1 MSDTRLYTFSP
12 ETRDQLRKFRLG
24 TSRAKD
30 PQALIYVVDA
40 KTKEIRA
47 RDNQVYSKL
56 EDIAD
61 ELPDSSPRFILL
73 SYPHTLPSGR
83 LAVPYVLLYYL
94 PENCNPP
101 SRMMY
106 AGAVELLRNTAEVQ
120 RVIEVENEG
129 DVLDIEKKLGGSE

>member
-1 MSDTRLYTFSP
+1 
-12 ETRDQLRKFRLG
+12 
-24 TSRAKD
+24 
-30 PQALIYVVDA
+30 VVDA

-47 RDNQVYSKL
+47 EDNQVYSKL

-73 SYPHTLPSGR
+73 SYPHTLVRFFFFRAHLVLRTHLYISSQPSGR

-106 AGAVELLRNTAEVQ
+106 AGAVELMRNTAEVQ
-120 RVIEVENEG
+120 RVIEVESED
-129 DVLDIEKKLGGSE
+129 DVLDIEKKLSGSD